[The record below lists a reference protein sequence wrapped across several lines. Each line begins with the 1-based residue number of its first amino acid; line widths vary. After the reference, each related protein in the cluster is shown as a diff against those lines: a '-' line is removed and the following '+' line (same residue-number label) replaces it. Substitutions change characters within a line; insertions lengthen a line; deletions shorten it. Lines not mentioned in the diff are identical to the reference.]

1 MELCTKPI
9 FFHET
14 EVVIKRSVCKNM
26 NREDENLRKKVKERK
41 RIIIIMR
48 SFSPFRYEAHASI
61 VGYIDTLV
69 ICFLASTIVSELQ
82 SVDMICKQDV
92 KK

>member
-1 MELCTKPI
+1 
-9 FFHET
+9 
-14 EVVIKRSVCKNM
+14 M

-61 VGYIDTLV
+61 VGYIDTPSDLFSR
-69 ICFLASTIVSELQ
+69 INNRQGITIRRYDL
-82 SVDMICKQDV
+82 
-92 KK
+92 